1 MIIFTVDSFTS
12 EAFSG
17 NPAAVCILEDSISD
31 ELMQKIAAEMNLSET
46 AFVSRNGSSFSL
58 RWFSPMC
65 EVDLCGHATLASA
78 HILWQEGILGK
89 SEKAV
94 FETRGGILEAKKT
107 DEKIEMFF
115 PVDEPREV
123 DCPDELV
130 MAIHYQP
137 GYVGKCKFDY
147 LAVYENEKIIREIH
161 PDLAHV
167 KNLGSRGLIVS
178 SKSDSDNYDFVS
190 RFFGPNAGIDEDPV
204 TGSAHCCLAPYWSK
218 VLNKNSLTGYQA
230 SKRGGIVH
238 TKLYNDKVILSGNA
252 VTVMKSEIL
261 I

>member
-17 NPAAVCILEDSISD
+17 NPAAVCILKDSISD
-31 ELMQKIAAEMNLSET
+31 ELMQKIAVEINLSET

-58 RWFSPMC
+58 KWFSPMC

-94 FETRGGILEAKKT
+94 FETKGGILEAQKT
-107 DEKIEMFF
+107 DEKIDMFF

-123 DCPDELV
+123 DCPDELG
-130 MAIHYQP
+130 MAIKYQP
-137 GYVGKCKFDY
+137 VYVGKCKFDC
-147 LAVYENEKIIREIH
+147 LAIYENEKIIREMH
-161 PDLAHV
+161 PDLERV

-178 SKSDSDNYDFVS
+178 AKSDSREYDFVS
-190 RFFGPNAGIDEDPV
+190 RYFGPNAGIDEDPV
-204 TGSAHCCLAPYWSK
+204 TGSAHCCLAPYWST
-218 VLNKNSLTGYQA
+218 VLKKNSMVGFQA
-230 SKRGGIVH
+230 SKRGGVVY
-238 TKLYNDKVILSGNA
+238 TKLDNDKVILSGRA